1 LLTVVAE
8 QTSRLS
14 IRVLIVEDDVVD
26 RMACRRTLSESTEFD
41 IQFFEA
47 ETGNEG
53 IRMAQDLEPDCIL
66 LDYDLPDLNGLE
78 FLAELRK
85 DPAANSAPVL
95 MLTGADSVAIA
106 VEAMRRGA
114 QDFLGKDVNGQYH
127 ALMLPAIL
135 RILRERQLAKAKRQA
150 EAKYRT
156 LVEQLPAITY
166 LTSADGAAA
175 TSYVSPQIQML
186 GFTPE
191 EWQADPNLHWRQIH
205 PEDRHAAIR
214 AIRCSRATGTPLHI
228 EYRLQTRDGT
238 MLWFRD
244 EGKAVR
250 DESGRLLFFQGILLD
265 VTRSKHTE
273 HALRQSEEQLR
284 SLAAHLESIKEEER
298 KRIARELHDELGGL
312 LTAINAH
319 VSVCLRRSSA
329 GGSPPDDLLVEAR
342 DLAKRALQ
350 AVRRVITD
358 LRPSVLD
365 QLGIWAALEWYTEQV
380 ERCSGLD
387 GECVIE
393 PQAMALELD
402 PERSTMLF
410 RIVQETLTNVVRHAG
425 ATRVVV
431 HVRYEEAQL
440 IVEIADDGN
449 GKVSAE
455 TSSYEKSWGIIGMH
469 ERSRHFGGELKI
481 TGTPGAGT
489 VVVLK
494 LPVEKS

>member
-1 LLTVVAE
+1 MTVVAE
-8 QTSRLS
+8 TNSRPS

-26 RMACRRTLSESTEFD
+26 RMACRRTLSENTEFN
-41 IQFFEA
+41 IQLFEA
-47 ETGNEG
+47 DTGYAG
-53 IRMAQDLEPDCIL
+53 VRMAREMAPDCIL

-78 FLAELRK
+78 FLEELRRSP
-85 DPAANSAPVL
+85 DANSAPVL

-114 QDFLGKDVNGQYH
+114 HDYLGKDVNGQYH
-127 ALMLPAIL
+127 ALMWPAI
-135 RILRERQLAKAKRQA
+135 RRMLRERQLTEAKRQA

-166 LTSADGAAA
+166 LISPDAPGAVI
-175 TSYVSPQIQML
+175 YISPQVQAL

-191 EWQADPNLHWRQIH
+191 EWQADPELHLRQIH
-205 PEDRHAAIR
+205 PADRRAAIR
-214 AIRCSRATGTPLHI
+214 TIRCSRSTGTPLHI
-228 EYRLQTRDGT
+228 EYRLLTREGEA
-238 MLWFRD
+238 LWFRD
-244 EGKAVR
+244 EAKAVQ
-250 DESGRLLFFQGILLD
+250 DESGRILFFQGILLD
-265 VTRSKHTE
+265 VTRSKRTE

-284 SLAAHLESIKEEER
+284 NLAAHLESIKEEER

-312 LTAINAH
+312 LTAVNAH

-329 GGSPPDDLLVEAR
+329 GGSPPDDLLVEAG
-342 DLAKRALQ
+342 DLIKRALES
-350 AVRRVITD
+350 VRRVITD

-365 QLGIWAALEWYTEQV
+365 QLGIWAALEWYTEQIGH
-380 ERCSGLD
+380 CSGLA
-387 GECVIE
+387 GECIIE

-425 ATRVVV
+425 ATRVAL
-431 HVRYEEAQL
+431 HVRYEEAKL

-455 TSSYEKSWGIIGMH
+455 PSRYEKSWGIIGMH

-481 TGTPGAGT
+481 TGTPGVGT
-489 VVVLK
+489 VVILR
-494 LPVEKS
+494 LPLEKS

>member
-1 LLTVVAE
+1 
-8 QTSRLS
+8 
-14 IRVLIVEDDVVD
+14 
-26 RMACRRTLSESTEFD
+26 
-41 IQFFEA
+41 
-47 ETGNEG
+47 
-53 IRMAQDLEPDCIL
+53 
-66 LDYDLPDLNGLE
+66 
-78 FLAELRK
+78 
-85 DPAANSAPVL
+85 
-95 MLTGADSVAIA
+95 
-106 VEAMRRGA
+106 
-114 QDFLGKDVNGQYH
+114 
-127 ALMLPAIL
+127 
-135 RILRERQLAKAKRQA
+135 
-150 EAKYRT
+150 
-156 LVEQLPAITY
+156 
-166 LTSADGAAA
+166 
-175 TSYVSPQIQML
+175 
-186 GFTPE
+186 
-191 EWQADPNLHWRQIH
+191 
-205 PEDRHAAIR
+205 
-214 AIRCSRATGTPLHI
+214 
-228 EYRLQTRDGT
+228 
-238 MLWFRD
+238 
-244 EGKAVR
+244 
-250 DESGRLLFFQGILLD
+250 LLD